1 MLDRSKSAW
10 NNYERHHGPNM
21 TPMVDVVM
29 VILIFFMASTA
40 MLGPE
45 WLLKSGVARADAG
58 TKAASPVD
66 TRRFECVLFTS
77 SYDTTR
83 ARFPDREI
91 ALDSFREDLIAA
103 ANEVGPKNVV
113 VVLNPESNVS
123 YDDIVAIHE
132 WCAKAGITKIGLG
145 RAP

>member
-29 VILIFFMASTA
+29 VILIFFMASTT

-58 TKAASPVD
+58 TKALTSVE
-66 TRRFECVLFTS
+66 TRRFECVLFS
-77 SYDTTR
+77 ASNGSTR
-83 ARFPDREI
+83 ARFTDREI
-91 ALDSFREDLIAA
+91 DLVTLRDDVIAA
-103 ANEVGPKNVV
+103 ADSVGASNVV
-113 VVLNPESNVS
+113 VVLNPEATVS
-123 YDDIVAIHE
+123 YDDIVLIHE